1 MTTATMAQK
10 AEPRVCGRNQETE
23 VLRGAV
29 RVACYRKNVGLRLD
43 RQQSPTPRWDI
54 VFPGPVLL
62 SVKWE

>member
-23 VLRGAV
+23 VLRGVV

-43 RQQSPTPRWDI
+43 RQQSLTPK
-54 VFPGPVLL
+54 P
-62 SVKWE
+62 